1 MKKSAGLAP
10 GCPDEGVWAYVK
22 SADRFHLDRRMSS
35 HRNLRLCA
43 YFFSSTLL
51 DSAALT
57 TLFLGVAALAT
68 TGLGF
73 Q

>member
-35 HRNLRLCA
+35 HRNL
-43 YFFSSTLL
+43 
-51 DSAALT
+51 
-57 TLFLGVAALAT
+57 
-68 TGLGF
+68 
-73 Q
+73 